1 MGDTKKPRTEPKPL
15 SGGAAIVTGAGGGI
29 GRAIAVAL
37 AREGMRLVLAGR
49 RDQALRETARL
60 GGIEAEIVTAD
71 LAGKAGVEK
80 LAQAAPSP
88 LRLLVH
94 CAALFLRG
102 PVAATTEADWRTAA
116 MVNVHA
122 PMLLTAAC
130 LKALRAGRGDV
141 VFINSLAGRL
151 DAGAETAVY
160 AATKH
165 ALRAAADALRQE
177 VNKDGIRVV
186 SLFPGRTDTPMQ
198 SMVQQSEGKSIA
210 ADRLLSPDDI
220 AAIVIAALCLPARA
234 EVTELVIRPSLPP

>member
-1 MGDTKKPRTEPKPL
+1 MGGTNIARTEPKPL
-15 SGGAAIVTGAGGGI
+15 SGCAAIITGAGSGI

-49 RDQALRETARL
+49 RDQSLRETARL
-60 GGIEAEIVTAD
+60 AGIEAEIVTAD

-80 LAQAAPSP
+80 LAQAAPSS

-94 CAALFLRG
+94 SAALFLRG
-102 PVAATTEADWRTAA
+102 PVAATTEADWSTAA

-141 VFINSLAGRL
+141 VFINSAAGRL
-151 DAGAETAVY
+151 AAGAETAVY

-165 ALRAAADALRQE
+165 ALRAVAARSARRLTRTAFAWSACFRDA
-177 VNKDGIRVV
+177 
-186 SLFPGRTDTPMQ
+186 RTRRCSASCSSPKVRALLLIGC
-198 SMVQQSEGKSIA
+198 S
-210 ADRLLSPDDI
+210 RLTTS
-220 AAIVIAALCLPARA
+220 R
-234 EVTELVIRPSLPP
+234 RS